1 MILIPVSEIS
11 GSNFWYDH
19 GVSLISAIVTFL
31 AFVLTFGTLI
41 YNSRKEKREA
51 EDRSKK
57 TLSVLDFIFESN
69 NKELNNIIEQIE
81 QIKKRRPEE
90 ARIPGHILG
99 YALNTEE
106 GKEELKEKEK
116 ELASSYFIDY
126 RGMSI
131 VIPGID
137 PIVKTEFQ
145 HSYIVLETYRYL
157 EKNNFILELNK
168 YEDAI
173 KSNLKNQHLNITS
186 GSLEKISDRI
196 HAIKE
201 SKSILNS
208 MRIDELLR
216 ISMLEGSGRTKDEI
230 NEKVKENV
238 DDYIRKDYEKVLNLE
253 RELKKVITPLNSDDS
268 F

>member
-1 MILIPVSEIS
+1 MVFLTVSQS
-11 GSNFWYDH
+11 DFWYDH
-19 GVSLISAIVTFL
+19 GVSLGSAIVTFL
-31 AFVLTFGTLI
+31 AFLLTFITLI
-41 YNSRKEKREA
+41 YNSNKEKREA
-51 EDRSKK
+51 EDRSRK
-57 TLSVLDFIFESN
+57 TLSVMDFIFESN
-69 NKELNNIIEQIE
+69 NNELNNIIEQIE
-81 QIKKRRPEE
+81 RIKKRRPEE

-106 GKEELKEKEK
+106 GKEELKEELKEE

-137 PIVKTEFQ
+137 PIVKTKFH